1 MVDDGK
7 VRIERL
13 ATGVPALDSILAGG
27 IPAGTLNILTGG
39 PGAGKSVFALQ
50 FLFHQARLGKKQIYF
65 TSIAEPAL
73 KFLRYMQQF
82 EFFDASLVGKSIFL
96 SDLSGPALSDGL
108 EGTIGLLKRRIE
120 DGGPAVIAIDSFRA
134 LRSRLSD
141 PSSVYP
147 LLYDLVVT
155 LAVSD
160 VTAILVGEYDDYDV
174 NHLPEFF
181 AADGIISLSRV
192 TEGLRVS
199 RQLEVLKLRGSAYE
213 QGRHFFEITSA
224 GVTAYPRVGVPRED
238 SGPGNGAR
246 LSSGVPG
253 LDRMLGGGFP
263 LRSSTVLEG
272 ASGTGKTTLALSFLI
287 EGARKGEPCLFFTM
301 DENRGQIIDMAARR
315 GWDLG
320 DLIAQGLMEV
330 VYISPLDYV
339 ADAVLQQA
347 RDLTGRLGAKRVAI
361 DSLTALNLSIAAE
374 GRDAELVYALVKTFR
389 SMGVT
394 SILTSEH
401 PQLLGATELTAHG
414 LSAIA
419 DNIIL
424 LRYSEVESRLA
435 RGIVVLKVRG
445 SSHDDTLRELIISA
459 HEVRVGEPFR
469 QSRGV
474 LSGEPTPGDPT
485 RGKEQDQSASQ
496 RPRGPRSSRSRSS
509 SEE

>member
-13 ATGVPALDSILAGG
+13 TTGVPALDGILSGG
-27 IPAGTLNILTGG
+27 IPAGTLNIVTGG

-65 TSIAEPAL
+65 TSIAEPAI

-82 EFFDASLVGKSIFL
+82 EFFDPGLVGKSIFV
-96 SDLSGPALSDGL
+96 SDLSGPALSEGL
-108 EGTIGLLKRRIE
+108 EETIGAVKRRTE
-120 DGGPAVIAIDSFRA
+120 EGGPAVIAIDSFKA

-160 VTAILVGEYDDYDV
+160 VTAVLVGEYDEYDIK
-174 NHLPEFF
+174 HLPEFF

-199 RQLEVLKLRGSAYE
+199 RQLEVLKLRGSDYE
-213 QGRHFFEITSA
+213 QGRHFFEISSA
-224 GVTAYPRVGVPRED
+224 GVTAYPRVGFPRED
-238 SGPGNGAR
+238 SEPGNGDR

-263 LRSSTVLEG
+263 ARSSTVLEG

-287 EGARKGEPCLFFTM
+287 EGAKKGEPCLFFTM
-301 DENRGQIIDMAARR
+301 DENRGQLIDMAARR
-315 GWDLG
+315 GWDLRG
-320 DLIAQGLMEV
+320 LIDQGLIEV
-330 VYISPLDYV
+330 VYISPLHYV
-339 ADAVLQQA
+339 ADAVLQQV
-347 RDLTGRLGAKRVAI
+347 RGLSEQMGAKRVVI

-374 GRDAELVYALVKTFR
+374 GRSAELVYALVKTFR
-389 SMGVT
+389 SLGVT
-394 SILTSEH
+394 SILTSEN
-401 PQLLGATELTAHG
+401 PQLLGTTELTAHG

-435 RGIVVLKVRG
+435 RAVVVLKVRG
-445 SSHDDTLRELIISA
+445 STHDDASRELIISA
-459 HEVRVGEPFR
+459 DEVRVGEPFR
-469 QSRGV
+469 QARGV
-474 LSGEPTPGDPT
+474 LTGDPTPGEGQAAH
-485 RGKEQDQSASQ
+485 RRS
-496 RPRGPRSSRSRSS
+496 RGPRSPRGRA